1 LAASCSHSNNYHFTC
16 SYSWVVYIHTGIR
29 CYYQVYVQVYTCRY
43 GTRNISW
50 TDGGTLV

>member
-16 SYSWVVYIHTGIR
+16 SYSWVVYIHIR